1 VQRGS
6 RLIAGAAAVA
16 SVLAVASPATAAERT
31 SGEIY
36 NTRYCEVLELR
47 VLPPDAVVTVWN
59 TIGFSNCPA
68 AAWSALDPAAIAAA
82 RGDAAVILNGPRY
95 WLMDSAKGRT
105 GRSEVFGS
113 LRFRKVATIPIR
125 SGAELAQAPYT
136 ERTIVRRNT
145 WTWKKGRTVF
155 ELLGPG
161 GAAYVM
167 QSYSQIRDP
176 SQSLADLPSLPGR
189 LTLPERRRFRQRKL
203 RRDLVLAAHGTAT
216 IVQDDLLNTYQREP

>member
-1 VQRGS
+1 MQRSS
-6 RLIAGAAAVA
+6 RLIAAASAVA
-16 SVLAVASPATAAERT
+16 IVLTVASPAAAAERS
-31 SGEIY
+31 SGDIY

-47 VLPPDAVVTVWN
+47 GLPPDAVVTVWN

-68 AAWSALDPAAIAAA
+68 ARWSALDPVAIAAA
-82 RGDAAVILNGPRY
+82 RGDTAVILNGPRY
-95 WLMDSAKGRT
+95 WLMDSATGRT
-105 GRSEVFGS
+105 GRSDVFGP

-125 SGAELAQAPYT
+125 SPAELAQAPYT
-136 ERTIVRRNT
+136 ERRIVRRNT
-145 WTWKKGRTVF
+145 WSWKKGRTVF

-161 GAAYVM
+161 GAVYVM

-189 LTLPERRRFRQRKL
+189 LALPNGWSFRQRKL

-216 IVQDDLLNTYQREP
+216 IVQDDLLNTYQRES